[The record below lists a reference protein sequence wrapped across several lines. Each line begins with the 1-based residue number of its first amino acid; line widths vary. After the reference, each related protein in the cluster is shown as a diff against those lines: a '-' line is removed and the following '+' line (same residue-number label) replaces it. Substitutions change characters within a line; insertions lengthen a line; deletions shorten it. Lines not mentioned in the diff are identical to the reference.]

1 MSEKLVSLL
10 TPCYN
15 TARYLPRLLDSVL
28 SQSYPKIEMIVVDDG
43 STDDS
48 AAVIASYQKP
58 FEAKGYALR
67 LIQQENQGQSA
78 AINHGLKEVHGDYL
92 AWPDSDDYYAS
103 DSAIEQMVM
112 ALEDSDDIFRM
123 VRTQEVL
130 VSDPDLKP
138 LSLVGDGRPYEEPSS
153 LFEDCLLHLNDY
165 YFYPGA
171 YMVDVA
177 TLRAET
183 DMEIYTDRDGGQNW
197 QLMLPM
203 LYRHR
208 CLTIPQPLYHVVV
221 RATSHS
227 RGAYQGLSREIL
239 KNDTY
244 QRVATETLRRIKG
257 MDVKT
262 RETYEDRLREKY
274 DLVRLEIA
282 LRYRDQQATRKAL
295 SDIQK
300 DHVKLPLGLRCV
312 SSLVAHPLGNKIYSI
327 IKG

>member
-1 MSEKLVSLL
+1 MFDKLVSLL

-15 TARYLPRLLDSVL
+15 TASYLPRLLDAVL
-28 SQSYPKIEMIVVDDG
+28 RQTYPRIEMIVVDDG
-43 STDDS
+43 STDHT
-48 AAVIASYQKP
+48 AELIASYARS
-58 FEAKGYALR
+58 FEAKGYL
-67 LIQQENQGQSA
+67 LLYEHQENQGQSV
-78 AINHGLKEVHGDYL
+78 AINRGLKLVHGDYL
-92 AWPDSDDYYAS
+92 AWPDADDYYA
-103 DSAIEQMVM
+103 DESAIEKMVK
-112 ALEDSDDIFRM
+112 ALEETDASFRM
-123 VRTQEVL
+123 VRTQEML

-138 LSLVGDGRPYEEPSS
+138 LSVVGEGRPYEEPTS
-153 LFEDCLLHLNDY
+153 LFEECLLHLNDF

-177 TLRAET
+177 ALRAET

-197 QLMLPM
+197 QIMLPM
-203 LYRHR
+203 LYRFR
-208 CLTIPQPLYHVVV
+208 CLTIPEPLYHVVV
-221 RATSHS
+221 RESSHS
-227 RGAYQGLSREIL
+227 RGAYSGLDREIL
-239 KNDTY
+239 KNDAY

-257 MDVKT
+257 MDLKT